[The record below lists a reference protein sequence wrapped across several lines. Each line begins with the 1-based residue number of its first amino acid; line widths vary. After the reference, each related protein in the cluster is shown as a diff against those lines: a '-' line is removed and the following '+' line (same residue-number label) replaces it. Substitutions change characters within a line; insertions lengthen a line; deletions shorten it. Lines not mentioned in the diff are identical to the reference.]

1 VMWAFA
7 RADVL
12 PGSGFLRKLSVSQRL
27 PVNTI
32 MTTGVI
38 AAVLLVSTQSEDVYL
53 TLVSM
58 ATGGFYISFAM
69 PVIGALITRLK
80 GRWVPGAWTLG
91 SWGMIVTV
99 VASIWVVFE
108 YFNIAWPRAEGVP
121 WYQDWAVFVMTGIIG
136 ALGVIAYLVVR
147 PRVQAA
153 EDRLEEDPS
162 SVVWTTPET
171 EAQRPS

>member
-1 VMWAFA
+1 M
-7 RADVL
+7 
-12 PGSGFLRKLSVSQRL
+12 SQRL

-32 MTTGVI
+32 LTTGVI

-69 PVIGALITRLK
+69 PVVGSLITRLK
-80 GRWVPGAWTLG
+80 GRWVPGAWNLG
-91 SWGMIVTV
+91 RWGMVVTA
-99 VASIWVVFE
+99 VASGWVVFE

-121 WYQDWAVFVMTGIIG
+121 GIRIGRCRDDGHHRRTGV
-136 ALGVIAYLVVR
+136 LVYLVVR

-153 EDRLEEDPS
+153 EDRLEEDPT
-162 SVVWTTPET
+162 SVVWTTPEA
-171 EAQRPS
+171 EAEPRA